1 MDGKLWMN
9 EYYKLWYKETYLWN
23 RPVFRKN
30 YILPSYFNTK
40 HHIRATFISIFRKI
54 LYIFVIKVI
63 FRHDRSQK
71 FLNLAQKLHIYEPQ
85 IVMHHKVLTFNIKV
99 SIYTLT
105 SERRFGYMP
114 RRNAHLIIIIC
125 SLKPYMTITFR
136 LGKSR
141 ISAYRCAIIC
151 KITNLK

>member
-1 MDGKLWMN
+1 MIPRNLFMKSASN
-9 EYYKLWYKETYLWN
+9 KNTE
-23 RPVFRKN
+23 VFRQK

-40 HHIRATFISIFRKI
+40 HHIEMTFISTFRTI